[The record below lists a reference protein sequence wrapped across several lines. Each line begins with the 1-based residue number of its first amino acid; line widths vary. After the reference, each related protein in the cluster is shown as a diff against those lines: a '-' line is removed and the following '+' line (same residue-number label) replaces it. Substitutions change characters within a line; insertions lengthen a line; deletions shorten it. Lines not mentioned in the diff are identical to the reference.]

1 MSEIRVTTVSDTAG
15 TGPVTLTKQTAA
27 KSFNHIDTSFNIA
40 KSFNVSSCTDETGN
54 APNNWTIAMT
64 SAMDSA
70 NYVVSGVSDGVAN
83 RVNTVD
89 FTSSSAYKCSVFKAD
104 DPSGTTGNIAQTVV
118 HGDLA

>member
-1 MSEIRVTTVSDTAG
+1 MSEIRVTTISDTAG